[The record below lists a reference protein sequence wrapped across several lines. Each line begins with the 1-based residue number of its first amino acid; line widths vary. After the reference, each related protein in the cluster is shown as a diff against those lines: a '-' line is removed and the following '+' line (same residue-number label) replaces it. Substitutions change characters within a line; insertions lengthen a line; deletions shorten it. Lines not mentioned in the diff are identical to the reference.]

1 MSYFQQLLNDG
12 GPIVYVLLGCLLL
25 ATIIFL
31 DRFFYCHRARIDTRE
46 FLRGLF
52 NILKNNKVVEAIAIC
67 DSTPGPVSATV
78 RAAICH
84 CDQDEAKIRQAV
96 DEAALTEI
104 PLLERNTKL
113 LAAIG
118 QIAPVLGLL
127 GTLISLMS
135 IFSKMQ
141 GQGHFVETIQLAE
154 HVRSALISS
163 VMGLIVAL
171 AVQLFYFIL
180 AEQIGKI
187 VLDME
192 KSASEM
198 IYFLAARKFTPA
210 DQGAVSALTA
220 TPTEESAIDNATI
233 SDEMDDDKQKDL

>member
-1 MSYFQQLLNDG
+1 MPYFQQLLNDG

-25 ATIIFL
+25 ATILFL

-67 DSTPGPVSATV
+67 DSTPGPVSATL

-84 CDQDEAKIRQAV
+84 SEQDECKLRLAV
-96 DEAALTEI
+96 DEAALIEI
-104 PLLERNTKL
+104 PRLERNTKL
-113 LAAIG
+113 LACIG

-127 GTLISLMS
+127 GTLISLMG

-141 GQGHFVETIQLAE
+141 GQGHFVETIQLAGQ
-154 HVRSALISS
+154 VRSALITS

-180 AEQIGKI
+180 AEQVGKI

-198 IYFLAARKFTPA
+198 IYFLIARKDNP
-210 DQGAVSALTA
+210 D
-220 TPTEESAIDNATI
+220 EKNATD
-233 SDEMDDDKQKDL
+233 STSASNNPGSQDELHGAQEKER

>member
-1 MSYFQQLLNDG
+1 
-12 GPIVYVLLGCLLL
+12 
-25 ATIIFL
+25 
-31 DRFFYCHRARIDTRE
+31 
-46 FLRGLF
+46 
-52 NILKNNKVVEAIAIC
+52 
-67 DSTPGPVSATV
+67 
-78 RAAICH
+78 
-84 CDQDEAKIRQAV
+84 
-96 DEAALTEI
+96 
-104 PLLERNTKL
+104 
-113 LAAIG
+113 
-118 QIAPVLGLL
+118 
-127 GTLISLMS
+127 
-135 IFSKMQ
+135 MQ
-141 GQGHFVETIQLAE
+141 SQGHFVETIQLAE

-210 DQGAVSALTA
+210 HQGAVSALTA

>member
-1 MSYFQQLLNDG
+1 MPYLQQLLNDG
-12 GPIVYVLLGCLLL
+12 GPIAYVLLGCLLL
-25 ATIIFL
+25 ATILFL
-31 DRFFYCHRARIDTRE
+31 DRFFNCHRARIDTRE

-52 NILKNNKVVEAIAIC
+52 NILKSDKVVEAIAIC
-67 DSTPGPVSATV
+67 DSTPGPVSAIL

-84 CDQDEAKIRQAV
+84 CDQGESKVRQAV
-96 DEAALTEI
+96 DEAAMTEI
-104 PLLERNTKL
+104 PRLERNTRL

-127 GTLISLMS
+127 GTLISLMN

-154 HVRSALISS
+154 HVRSALICSA
-163 VMGLIVAL
+163 MGLIVAL

-180 AEQIGKI
+180 AEQISKI

-192 KSASEM
+192 KSANEM
-198 IYFLAARKFTPA
+198 IYFLTARKFTPT
-210 DQGAVSALTA
+210 DQGGAVVLTA
-220 TPTEESAIDNATI
+220 IPTEGSAINSATI
-233 SDEMDDDKQKDL
+233 SDEMDNAK